1 MSEVS
6 ADLNKLKRE
15 LQNEQNPSQCEH
27 LVAALLGHL
36 LDVPIVVARSG
47 FQYGGD
53 AGPAGQQ
60 GRRFRLECKQYR
72 GTSRLNER
80 ELLGEF
86 EQALTRDRA
95 LEAWVLI
102 TMSRVPEQI
111 WQSLDQHGEQ
121 RGVPIVLIDWS
132 DQEIPPLAALCAS
145 VPDLVETRLSR
156 EAGAAARALQPVS
169 EDAIKKLRRD
179 LESWCLGFESLRR
192 RSHGKLDNI
201 WNSRRESISA
211 LGHDAAGGSREK
223 RIKRNSVHNA
233 LNEWWQGPELKEA
246 PAAIIG
252 WEGTGKTWATLN
264 WLIDSQAEQPIV
276 LIVPSSAV
284 SPTLG
289 FSESNV
295 KQFLAERLYETSGV
309 RDSEHWLR
317 RLDHLLK
324 RPHDEGPLLTVVLD
338 GLNQEPSVPW
348 LNLFRVLQEEIFAKK
363 VRVII
368 STRKHCCPVKL
379 FRC

>member
-111 WQSLDQHGEQ
+111 WQSLD
-121 RGVPIVLIDWS
+121 
-132 DQEIPPLAALCAS
+132 
-145 VPDLVETRLSR
+145 
-156 EAGAAARALQPVS
+156 
-169 EDAIKKLRRD
+169 
-179 LESWCLGFESLRR
+179 
-192 RSHGKLDNI
+192 
-201 WNSRRESISA
+201 
-211 LGHDAAGGSREK
+211 
-223 RIKRNSVHNA
+223 
-233 LNEWWQGPELKEA
+233 
-246 PAAIIG
+246 
-252 WEGTGKTWATLN
+252 
-264 WLIDSQAEQPIV
+264 
-276 LIVPSSAV
+276 
-284 SPTLG
+284 
-289 FSESNV
+289 
-295 KQFLAERLYETSGV
+295 
-309 RDSEHWLR
+309 
-317 RLDHLLK
+317 
-324 RPHDEGPLLTVVLD
+324 
-338 GLNQEPSVPW
+338 
-348 LNLFRVLQEEIFAKK
+348 
-363 VRVII
+363 
-368 STRKHCCPVKL
+368 
-379 FRC
+379 